1 MAARSFHP
9 VRVPEIQGTMTTKTH
24 TIAKGNM
31 IRIALFVVFIDVQ
44 RRYSIAMILDFK
56 IIAELNSL
64 PEI

>member
-1 MAARSFHP
+1 
-9 VRVPEIQGTMTTKTH
+9 
-24 TIAKGNM
+24 M